1 MIRRRWDSNPRYL
14 SVSLVF
20 KTSSLNHSDTSPYIF
35 HFVSLSQATHLYYHL
50 YSHLST
56 TFFNFFIFFYFRLPY
71 GIFIQPQS
79 DSDDSIF
86 TFFLCVSHIY
96 LYVSK
101 YILSYIIYKYFR
113 IFSFSFSY
121 TGFIQLSVDAS
132 TALSGEIQLTL
143 LFSSGHIFNFSS
155 SVLCSRKV

>member
-20 KTSSLNHSDTSPYIF
+20 KTSSLNHSDTSPYVF
-35 HFVSLSQATHLYYHL
+35 HFVSLSQATHLYYHFH
-50 YSHLST
+50 SHLST
-56 TFFNFFIFFYFRLPY
+56 TFFNFFIFFYFRLSY
-71 GIFIQPQS
+71 CIFIQS
-79 DSDDSIF
+79 GTASDDSIS

-96 LYVSK
+96 LYVTK
-101 YILSYIIYKYFR
+101 YILSYITYKYFR

-121 TGFIQLSVDAS
+121 TGFIQLSVDTS

-143 LFSSGHIFNFSS
+143 LFSSGHTFSS
-155 SVLCSRKV
+155 SSCVL